1 MSESEVQHVD
11 RFLKSELNN
20 LVGYLD
26 VHSYSQLWL
35 IPWASKKEKVK
46 DYDALVRVMQVYV
59 PVEIIVFQCI
69 VS

>member
-46 DYDALVRVMQVYV
+46 DYDALVRVM
-59 PVEIIVFQCI
+59 
-69 VS
+69 